1 METEYDSTEGEQSV
15 TVSYEGDDYTAT
27 REVGSGENYSFDS
40 PTEVP
45 LSVRN
50 EVGEMNPEGVG
61 TTAGQPSD
69 PAAREAAE
77 EQSEAEAAE
86 DGENADN
93 GGEN

>member
-15 TVSYEGDDYTAT
+15 TVSYEGDDFTAT

-40 PTEVP
+40 PAKVP
-45 LSVRN
+45 LPVRN

-61 TTAGQPSD
+61 TTAGQ
-69 PAAREAAE
+69 
-77 EQSEAEAAE
+77 QSEQEAAE
-86 DGENADN
+86 DSENAEN